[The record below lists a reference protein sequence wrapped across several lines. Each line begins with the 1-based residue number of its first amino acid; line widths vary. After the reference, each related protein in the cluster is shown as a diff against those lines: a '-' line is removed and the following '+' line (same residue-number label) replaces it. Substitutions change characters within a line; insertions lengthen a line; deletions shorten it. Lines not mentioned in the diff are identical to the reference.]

1 MRQHKSKKYIIEK
14 QDTTTTTNYTTQDY
28 TTQDYTTQ
36 DYTDDYDE
44 YYSETEDVTSVPA
57 TTTLQTTNEERVIY
71 TSIVNSKY
79 KKPQSGSRQDRFTK
93 EEILKRLENYI
104 PLKTMQDKRVL
115 ERLPVFKTWVRY
127 YNTQTKQFRVG
138 GLLMKVV
145 YPDYIMLI
153 NTARNLTWSVQ
164 LKDNIIYIPHPK
176 VAEEKRQEKKR
187 DNVIKDK
194 LLEMYKQGKLTTKK

>member
-1 MRQHKSKKYIIEK
+1 MRQQQKSRKYIIEK
-14 QDTTTTTNYTTQDY
+14 QDTATTTQDY

-44 YYSETEDVTSVPA
+44 YYSETEDLTSMPA
-57 TTTLQTTNEERVIY
+57 TTIPTTNDERVIY

-79 KKPQSGSRQDRFTK
+79 RKPQSGSRQDRFTK
-93 EEILKRLENYI
+93 QEILKRLENYI
-104 PLKTMQDKRVL
+104 PLKTMQDKKVL
-115 ERLPVFKTWVRY
+115 ERLPLFKTWVRY

-153 NTARNLTWSVQ
+153 NTAQNLTWSVQ

-187 DNVIKDK
+187 DNIIKDK